1 MLLDLKRRGLAIAPE
16 LATGDGALGFWK
28 ALREVYGT
36 TREQRCWVHKTAN
49 VLNKLPVRPA
59 TRQAAPTGH
68 LDGRDPRGGREG
80 LRLLPRGLWPQ
91 VRQSGGLPGQGP
103 RRVARR
109 YDFPAEHWKH
119 IRTTN
124 PIESTFATVRLRT
137 TKTKGCLSRMTALTM
152 VFKLCQSASKK
163 WRRLDGSNQ
172 IADIIQGVKFKDGE
186 KLTER
191 AA

>member
-1 MLLDLKRRGLAIAPE
+1 MAETRAVAEKAFDFFLEADGPKYDKAVACLAKDRDVLLA
-16 LATGDGALGFWK
+16 F
-28 ALREVYGT
+28 
-36 TREQRCWVHKTAN
+36 
-49 VLNKLPVRPA
+49 
-59 TRQAAPTGH
+59 
-68 LDGRDPRGGREG
+68 
-80 LRLLPRGLWPQ
+80 
-91 VRQSGGLPGQGP
+91 
-103 RRVARR
+103 

-124 PIESTFATVRLRT
+124 PIESTFAAVRLRT

-163 WRRLDGSNQ
+163 WRRRDGSHH

>member
-1 MLLDLKRRGLAIAPE
+1 MAETRAVAEKAFDFFLEADGPKYDKAVACLAKDRDVLLA
-16 LATGDGALGFWK
+16 F
-28 ALREVYGT
+28 
-36 TREQRCWVHKTAN
+36 
-49 VLNKLPVRPA
+49 
-59 TRQAAPTGH
+59 
-68 LDGRDPRGGREG
+68 
-80 LRLLPRGLWPQ
+80 
-91 VRQSGGLPGQGP
+91 
-103 RRVARR
+103 

-152 VFKLCQSASKK
+152 VFKLCHSARKK
-163 WRRLDGSNQ
+163 WRRRDGSHQ
-172 IADIIQGVKFKDGE
+172 IADIIQDVKFKDGE

>member
-1 MLLDLKRRGLAIAPE
+1 MAKLVKDRDVLL
-16 LATGDGALGFWK
+16 TF
-28 ALREVYGT
+28 
-36 TREQRCWVHKTAN
+36 
-49 VLNKLPVRPA
+49 
-59 TRQAAPTGH
+59 
-68 LDGRDPRGGREG
+68 
-80 LRLLPRGLWPQ
+80 
-91 VRQSGGLPGQGP
+91 
-103 RRVARR
+103 

-137 TKTKGCLSRMTALTM
+137 TKTKGCLSRMT

-163 WRRLDGSNQ
+163 WRRLDGSHQ
-172 IADIIQGVKFKDGE
+172 IADFIQGVKFKDGE

>member
-1 MLLDLKRRGLAIAPE
+1 M
-16 LATGDGALGFWK
+16 GF
-28 ALREVYGT
+28 VYGT

-49 VLNKLPVRPA
+49 VLNKLPKSVQPRA
-59 TRQAAPTGH
+59 KQH
-68 LDGRDPRGGREG
+68 LQDIWMAETKEVAEKAFDFFLEAYGPKYDKAVACLAKDRDV
-80 LRLLPRGLWPQ
+80 LL
-91 VRQSGGLPGQGP
+91 SF
-103 RRVARR
+103 

-137 TKTKGCLSRMTALTM
+137 TKTKGCLSRKTALTM
-152 VFKLCQSASKK
+152 VFKLCQSAGKK
-163 WRRLDGSNQ
+163 WRRLDGSHHLAE
-172 IADIIQGVKFKDGE
+172 IVQGVKFKDGE